1 VVEEVAE
8 WAAKMESHIGEV
20 TFGDEEGG
28 FGDVDF
34 SLDFG
39 IFVDLVAQP
48 SIPPNVQWQSKLHL
62 HSR

>member
-48 SIPPNVQWQSKLHL
+48 SIPPNVQ
-62 HSR
+62 